1 MSATSHAVVV
11 GGSIAGLLTAR
22 VLADHAD
29 QVTVLERDLTDVTD
43 VRRAVP
49 QGHHIHALLARGHE
63 ILEDLLPGFTGDLLG
78 LGVPILDFGTSVAW
92 HRGPARFQQGPAD
105 MMCVAAG
112 RPLLESYVRRRVL
125 ELPNVALEHADVE
138 GLLLDATGRT
148 VVGVR
153 TADGRLDADLVVDAA
168 GRASRMD
175 AWLESLG
182 CGTVTDESI
191 QMDLVYTSCGFE
203 TAPDFDPIGE
213 NIAIVSTMTPE
224 LPRGMIYARLT
235 DRYALSLNGLGKH
248 APPRD
253 WASFVEFA
261 RSLPVPDVHRSVL
274 SARRIEDPH
283 SFRFPASTRKRYERL
298 AGMPEGLA
306 VVGDAFAR
314 FNPVYAQGM
323 TVAAMAA
330 LRLRTH
336 LEAGGRLD
344 ARLFARQL
352 SRVVDTPWT
361 LAAGGDLGF
370 PTVRG
375 RRTVATSMANR
386 YVTQVQRGATK
397 DPVVAKAFLRVAG
410 LLEEPTSLFRPGI
423 VARSLAA

>member
-1 MSATSHAVVV
+1 MSTATHAVVI
-11 GGSIAGLLTAR
+11 GGSIAGLLAAR

-29 QVTVLERDLTDVTD
+29 QVTVLERDATDVD
-43 VRRAVP
+43 GVRRAVP

-63 ILEDLLPGFTGDLLG
+63 ILEGLFPGFTQDLLG

-92 HRGPARFQQGPAD
+92 HRGPARFQPGPAD

-112 RPLLESYVRRRVL
+112 RPLLESYVRDRVL
-125 ELPNVALEHADVE
+125 ARPNVTLAHADVE
-138 GLLLDATGRT
+138 GLVLDGTRRA

-153 TADGRLDADLVVDAA
+153 TPDGTVDADVVVDAA
-168 GRASRMD
+168 GRGSRTA
-175 AWLESLG
+175 AWLEELG
-182 CGTVTDESI
+182 CGTVAEDAIE
-191 QMDLVYTSCGFE
+191 MDLVYTTCGFAI
-203 TAPDFDPIGE
+203 APDFDPIGE
-213 NIAIVSTMTPE
+213 DIAIVSTMTPE

-235 DRYALSLNGLGKH
+235 DRYALSLNGLGTH

-253 WASFVEFA
+253 WESFLAFVK
-261 RSLPVPDVHRSVL
+261 SLPLPDVHRSVL
-274 SARRIEDPH
+274 SAERIEDPH
-283 SFRFPASTRKRYERL
+283 SFRFPASTRRRYERL
-298 AGMPEGLA
+298 TGLPDGLA

-330 LRLRTH
+330 DRLRVH
-336 LEAGGRLD
+336 LEATERFD

-375 RRTVATSMANR
+375 RRTLATNMANR
-386 YVTQVQRGATK
+386 YVTQVQRGAVK

-410 LLEEPTSLFRPGI
+410 LLEEPASLFRPTI